1 MAKLKGADK
10 VQAMLKALNSP
21 SARRRVRAAVY
32 VAADMI
38 RVEAALS
45 ISQGAVSGKN
55 HKVSK
60 PGEAP
65 NFDTGF
71 LAGAI
76 ETRETGGF
84 EAEVRSMAP
93 YSAEL
98 EFGTSRMAERPFMRP
113 ATAKVRPK
121 AERLI
126 AAALGNERGRK

>member
-10 VQAMLKALNSP
+10 VQAMLKALNGP
-21 SARRRVRAAVY
+21 SAKRRVRAAVY
-32 VAADMI
+32 VAADML

-55 HKVSK
+55 HKVSN
-60 PGEAP
+60 PGDPP

-76 ETRETGGF
+76 ETRETGEF
-84 EAEVRSMAP
+84 EAEVSSGAP
-93 YSAEL
+93 YSAAL

-113 ATAKVRPK
+113 AAAKVRPK

-126 AAALGNERGRK
+126 AAALANERGRK